1 MKYIGYALLSL
12 GAIALIVMFW
22 AEGHRFPLLGTSLVL
37 MLAGIFISGN
47 AAAQAEKEGKK

>member
-1 MKYIGYALLSL
+1 MKYIGFALLTL

-22 AEGHRFPLLGTSLVL
+22 AEGYRFPLLGTSLVL